1 MEKYSVVSLAALIAL
16 ISVTAGSVS
25 AADNVSNG
33 TIICSIVGTNYQC
46 DSWSNEQYPVIDI
59 SGDKYVPLFTTDGNI
74 LDLHANKLASLVID
88 SNETRML
95 KPGENIDLGHGY
107 VLEVKQINVDYEEV
121 WLELTRDGQ
130 HIADQIIPVETDG
143 NNTWT
148 VSFDNIQ
155 DENDIVV
162 MKVYMSNIF
171 VGAVDCIVRI
181 DGIWLIDYQNAK
193 TLNIGDKL
201 GEFTLKEIVNGTDVS
216 NLGSLIFENS
226 AGNTTESSAVCSV
239 TGTGY
244 KLDSWSSEQYP
255 LIDLFGDSYVP
266 LFSVEDEIWQS
277 HVNKLASV
285 VLDINE
291 THTIKPGEKI
301 DLGHGYA
308 LEVREIDIDSE
319 NVWLEFTKDGQCV
332 AYQNILVDAN
342 SNNTWNVTLDNVQ
355 GENNIVVMKV
365 HIKNLFVGTETSVV
379 WIDGIWLIDYAN
391 ARTLNVGDKLGEFT
405 LKQIVSGVDA
415 SNLGNLVFG
424 NISVPDNTSVSD
436 NASVTD
442 DVHPSNSSAFTSPQ
456 KEQVKFVDKNIG
468 SPTSWYW
475 NFWRSITIKSE

>member
-1 MEKYSVVSLAALIAL
+1 MKIYAAISLAALAVLIAVA
-16 ISVTAGSVS
+16 SGTAS
-25 AADNVSNG
+25 AADNISNG
-33 TIICSIVGTNYQC
+33 TIICNVVGTDYEC
-46 DSWSNEQYPVIDI
+46 DSLSNEQYPSIEI
-59 SGDKYVPLFTTDGNI
+59 SGNKYVPLFTTNGSIWNA
-74 LDLHANKLASLVID
+74 HVNKPAKLVMD
-88 SNETRML
+88 SNETYTL
-95 KPGENIDLGHGY
+95 KPGEKIDMGEGY
-107 VLEVKQINVDYEEV
+107 ALEVKQISVDYLEV

-130 HIADQIIPVETDG
+130 YIADKIVPVETDG
-143 NNTWT
+143 NNIWT

-155 DENDIVV
+155 GENDIVV
-162 MKVYMSNIF
+162 MKVYISNIF

-181 DGIWLIDYQNAK
+181 DGIWLIDYQNAR
-193 TLNIGDKL
+193 TLNVGDKI
-201 GEFTLKEIVNGTDVS
+201 GKFTLKEIVNGTDVS
-216 NLGSLIFENS
+216 NLGSLVFENI

-255 LIDLFGDSYVP
+255 LIDLFGDNYVP
-266 LFSVEDEIWQS
+266 LFSDEDEIWQS

-355 GENNIVVMKV
+355 GENDIIVMKV

-405 LKQIVSGVDA
+405 LKQVISGVDA
-415 SNLGNLVFG
+415 SNPGSLIFG
-424 NISVPDNTSVSD
+424 NTSVPENTSVSD
-436 NASVTD
+436 NAPVTD
-442 DVHPSNSSAFTSPQ
+442 DVYPSNSSAYSYPK
-456 KEQVKFVDKNIG
+456 KEQIKFIDRNTEPPI
-468 SPTSWYW
+468 SWYW
-475 NFWRSITIKSE
+475 NLCRPITIKNQ

>member
-1 MEKYSVVSLAALIAL
+1 MEKSSVVSLAALIAL
-16 ISVTAGSVS
+16 IAVTAGSVS

-46 DSWSNEQYPVIDI
+46 DSWSNEQYPVVDI
-59 SGDKYVPLFTTDGNI
+59 SGDKYVPLFTAEGNI

-88 SNETRML
+88 SNETRIL

-107 VLEVKQINVDYEEV
+107 ALEVKQINVDYEEV

-130 HIADQIIPVETDG
+130 YIADQIIPVETDG

-201 GEFTLKEIVNGTDVS
+201 GEFTLKEIVNGTDES
-216 NLGSLIFENS
+216 NLGSLVFENT
-226 AGNTTESSAVCSV
+226 AGNTTEPSAICSV
-239 TGTGY
+239 TGTDY
-244 KLDSWSSEQYP
+244 ELDNWSGEQYP
-255 LIDLFGDSYVP
+255 LINLFGDYYVP
-266 LFSVEDEIWQS
+266 LFSDGDEMWQS
-277 HVNKLASV
+277 HVNKLASLI
-285 VLDINE
+285 LDSNE
-291 THTIKPGEKI
+291 TYTLKPGETL
-301 DLGHGYA
+301 DLGNGYA

-319 NVWLEFTKDGQCV
+319 NVLLEFTKDSEYV
-332 AYQNILVDAN
+332 ADKRVSIDTDENK
-342 SNNTWNVTLDNVQ
+342 TWTVTLDNVQ
-355 GENNIVVMKV
+355 GEDDIVVMKV
-365 HIKNLFVGTETSVV
+365 HIKNLFVGKETSVV

-391 ARTLNVGDKLGEFT
+391 ARTLNVGDKPGEFT

-415 SNLGNLVFG
+415 SNLGSLVFE
-424 NISVPDNTSVSD
+424 NTSVPDNASVSD

-442 DVHPSNSSAFTSPQ
+442 DVHSSDSPAFTSPQ
-456 KEQVKFVDKNIG
+456 KEQVKFIDKNIG

-475 NFWRSITIKSE
+475 NFWRPIQIKSK